1 MEISERATRTGLTL
15 LTAATIFLAARADA
29 QVPSWNAVHGT
40 PLPGPAPSAVVAQP
54 PPTLPPQAWAV
65 SPAPWPAGPAAVAAV
80 SPSPWDA
87 LREAE
92 DELRRREEDL
102 TRCRTRLGA
111 VTEDLGRTQERLGRL
126 EAGMAALRAEVLRR
140 MVLLDRLGRG
150 GTARLVL
157 TSRDPA
163 EARFR
168 ASLVRRLVR
177 ADAEMA
183 VRYFAMRDEA
193 ESIRAELARKLSGQQ
208 TLERQLEE
216 RRRSLADE
224 VDRHRRL
231 LSTLS
236 TPSALSAMAEDAR
249 AELLGVVA
257 NLDLLPPSADA
268 GRLDALAEAAV
279 AVPASFPIRAD
290 DVHGGLAVDVPAGAP
305 VAAPAG
311 GTVAF
316 AGVLAGYGP
325 TVLLRTSSG
334 VGVLLGHLDELFV
347 APGEAVA
354 AGAILGSTAPSY
366 SPLLPALLVDF
377 VGSPVHES

>member
-1 MEISERATRTGLTL
+1 MQISERATRTGLTL
-15 LTAATIFLAARADA
+15 LTAITIVLAARADA
-29 QVPSWNAVHGT
+29 QVPSWTVVRGT

-54 PPTLPPQAWAV
+54 PLALPPQAWTP
-65 SPAPWPAGPAAVAAV
+65 SPPPWPAAAAV

-102 TRCRTRLGA
+102 SRCRARLGA
-111 VTEDLGRTQERLGRL
+111 VTQDLGRTQERLRQL
-126 EAGMAALRAEVLRR
+126 EAGMQALRTEVFRR
-140 MVLLDRLGRG
+140 MVLLDRIGRG

-177 ADAEMA
+177 ADADMA
-183 VRYFAMRDEA
+183 IRYFAMRDEA
-193 ESIRAELARKLSGQQ
+193 ETIRAQLAHKLSGQQ
-208 TLERQLEE
+208 TLERQLED
-216 RRRSLADE
+216 RRRRLADE

-236 TPSALSAMAEDAR
+236 TPSALTAMAEDAR
-249 AELLGVVA
+249 AELLGVA
-257 NLDLLPPSADA
+257 ADLDLLPPAADA
-268 GRLDALAEAAV
+268 DRLDALAEAAV
-279 AVPASFPIRAD
+279 AVPASFPIHAD
-290 DVHGGLAVDVPAGAP
+290 GVHGGLAVDLPAGAP

-316 AGVLAGYGP
+316 AGVLAGNGP

-347 APGEAVA
+347 APGDAVA
-354 AGAILGSTAPSY
+354 AGTILGSTAPSY
-366 SPLLPALLVDF
+366 SPLLPPLLVDF
-377 VGSPVHES
+377 VGSPIHES

>member
-15 LTAATIFLAARADA
+15 LTAITIFLAARADA
-29 QVPSWNAVHGT
+29 QVPSWTVVQGT

-54 PPTLPPQAWAV
+54 PPALPPQAWT
-65 SPAPWPAGPAAVAAV
+65 PAPPPWPAGPAAAVV

-102 TRCRTRLGA
+102 SRCRARLGA
-111 VTEDLGRTQERLGRL
+111 VTEDLGRTQERLLQL
-126 EAGMAALRAEVLRR
+126 EGGMQALRAEVLRR
-140 MVLLDRLGRG
+140 MVLLDRIGRG
-150 GTARLVL
+150 GAARLVL

-168 ASLVRRLVR
+168 SSLVRRLVR
-177 ADAEMA
+177 ADADMA
-183 VRYFAMRDEA
+183 IRYFAMRDEA

-216 RRRSLADE
+216 RRRRLADE

-236 TPSALSAMAEDAR
+236 TPSALTAMAEDAR
-249 AELLGVVA
+249 AELQGVA
-257 NLDLLPPSADA
+257 ADLDLLPPAAAAD
-268 GRLDALAEAAV
+268 RLAALAEAAV
-279 AVPASFPIRAD
+279 AVPASFPIHAD

-366 SPLLPALLVDF
+366 SPLLPPLLVDF
-377 VGSPVHES
+377 VVSPIHES

>member
-15 LTAATIFLAARADA
+15 LTAVTIFLAARADA
-29 QVPSWNAVHGT
+29 QVPSWTVVHGT

-54 PPTLPPQAWAV
+54 PLALPPQAWTP
-65 SPAPWPAGPAAVAAV
+65 PASPWPAGPAAAAV

-102 TRCRTRLGA
+102 SRCRARLGA
-111 VTEDLGRTQERLGRL
+111 VTEDLVRTQERLQQL
-126 EAGMAALRAEVLRR
+126 EGGMQALRAEVLRR
-140 MVLLDRLGRG
+140 MVLLDRIGRG
-150 GTARLVL
+150 GAARLVL

-177 ADAEMA
+177 ADADMA
-183 VRYFAMRDEA
+183 IRYFAMRDEA
-193 ESIRAELARKLSGQQ
+193 ETIRAQLARKLSGQQ

-216 RRRSLADE
+216 RRRRLADE

-236 TPSALSAMAEDAR
+236 TPSALTALAEDAR
-249 AELLGVVA
+249 AELLGVA
-257 NLDLLPPSADA
+257 ADLDLLPPAADA
-268 GRLDALAEAAV
+268 DRLAALAEAAV

-290 DVHGGLAVDVPAGAP
+290 GVHGGLAVDAPAGAP

-354 AGAILGSTAPSY
+354 AGTILGSTAPSY

-377 VGSPVHES
+377 VGSAIHES